1 MTVSQPAARGI
12 RTFTVVFGQ
21 ADRATMEGI
30 TATTGGRSFDGTK
43 DPLDFIFKQI
53 RGYQ

>member
-1 MTVSQPAARGI
+1 MEQI
-12 RTFTVVFGQ
+12 
-21 ADRATMEGI
+21 AT
-30 TATTGGRSFDGTK
+30 TTGGRTFDGTK